1 MCKNNYAHN
10 SIRFLNDIKKNAREN
25 VSFYESF
32 LTEENNCGRDLS
44 QPTTIETIFPPI
56 GEMPN
61 DFTKDFK
68 NSRGIPFAI
77 IREIIVSR
85 LRFERKKGSNNET
98 VTQSPLQPS
107 IAPLFPPS
115 CLVNRIKR
123 GPLVPSPPSLFP
135 FSGKERRVGG
145 EAFRSRAFA
154 FASGWRTVKN
164 KDPFVRIGV
173 ERGGLRLVSKGEKV
187 FRRERERRKRRQCN
201 GRKKPCGRRMG
212 WKGSSFMET
221 RQCE

>member
-1 MCKNNYAHN
+1 MWARSIPAHN
-10 SIRFLNDIKKNAREN
+10 HRDNISTYRRDAERFHERFQEFKGNTVRDNKR
-25 VSFYESF
+25 
-32 LTEENNCGRDLS
+32 NN
-44 QPTTIETIFPPI
+44 
-56 GEMPN
+56 
-61 DFTKDFK
+61 
-68 NSRGIPFAI
+68 
-77 IREIIVSR
+77 R

-123 GPLVPSPPSLFP
+123 GPSSPPPPSLFP

-212 WKGSSFMET
+212 
-221 RQCE
+221 